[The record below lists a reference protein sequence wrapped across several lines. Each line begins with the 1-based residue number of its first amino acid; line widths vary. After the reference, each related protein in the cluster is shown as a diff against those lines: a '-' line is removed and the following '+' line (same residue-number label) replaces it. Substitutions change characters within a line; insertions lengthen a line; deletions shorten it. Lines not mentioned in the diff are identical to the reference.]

1 MKKDNVIPFSKK
13 NSRKNK
19 KAEPKDNKREI
30 EVLPLHKLLHE
41 ILFTDENDQNNKQ
54 DL

>member
-1 MKKDNVIPFSKK
+1 MKKDNVIPFPKK

-30 EVLPLHKLLHE
+30 KVLPLHNLLNE
-41 ILFTDENDQNNKQ
+41 ILFGDKTDQNNKQ
-54 DL
+54 D